1 MEDERVDPGAS
12 AIAIGEELGGKR
24 VLDPVH
30 QPGMRRVEGNV
41 RRLVDPA
48 LQIAGK
54 VPEEAR
60 RPAVSHP
67 DRLPR
72 RRAVDTLRLEDG
84 VVDHPEE
91 GQPFRPPDLLGV
103 GRPPVRLPDP
113 RPEPSA
119 LLAARLRLAGGG
131 GVEEPERLVSP
142 RRNREE
148 RVDPGERVAGQVR
161 EDRRPPPLPCR
172 RREAPAPS
180 STGAGRA
187 PPCRSPPFS
196 PAANAAIASSWRS
209 CPVQAVGEPEERLLP
224 DRIVPGTPETPE
236 RFRRSR
242 EIPLILGDPR
252 REVPR
257 PFRRPGEGAPLRDLQ
272 EFLARLREPPRLP
285 FHARPKE
292 ADLRPERRR
301 GVRQMLFQ
309 KRGGRRGLP
318 LLPVELGVVQD
329 QREIFSGG
337 RETEDRLFEE
347 RPRPFRFPGP
357 GGRLG
362 ELRVEARRQVP
373 SREEAVGT
381 PLPQALE
388 GEDPGLLRRIGREI
402 LQVERCRF
410 RRGARLTGEER
421 GDISFLRLSSAPAH
435 LPAGEA
441 ERFAGRGDVVVE
453 GGRVGDVVAGD
464 TGAGGSRGTSP

>member
-30 QPGMRRVEGNV
+30 QPGMHRVEGNV
-41 RRLVDPA
+41 RRLVDAA
-48 LQIAGK
+48 LQVAGK

-67 DRLPR
+67 DRPPR
-72 RRAVDTLRLEDG
+72 RHAVHQRRLEDG

-131 GVEEPERLVSP
+131 GVEEPERLLSP

-161 EDRRPPPLPCR
+161 EDRRRLRSPAGVAKRPRLPVPVPGALHR
-172 RREAPAPS
+172 AEAPRFPRGERRDRLVVAP
-180 STGAGRA
+180 
-187 PPCRSPPFS
+187 F
-196 PAANAAIASSWRS
+196 
-209 CPVQAVGEPEERLLP
+209 PVQAVGEPEERLLP

-236 RFRRSR
+236 RFRRPR
-242 EIPLILGDPR
+242 EIALLFGDPR

-257 PFRRPGEGAPLRDLQ
+257 PFRRPGVGAALRDLQ

-285 FHARPKE
+285 FHAGPKE
-292 ADLRPERRR
+292 ANLRPERRR

-329 QREIFSGG
+329 QREIFPGG

-402 LQVERCRF
+402 LQVQRCRF
-410 RRGARLTGEER
+410 RRGTRLTGEER
-421 GDISFLRLSSAPAH
+421 GDISFLRLSSAAAH
-435 LPAGEA
+435 LPAGES